1 MILVHSYLFISVVF
15 VGVTFAGCNM
25 TKTERSTIRALQ
37 LGMGWFDEQPGGLNR
52 VYFELLRHL
61 PEVGVEA
68 RGLVA
73 GSAAVAE
80 QTCGQVLAF
89 ALASTPLW
97 RRWQGVRRET
107 KTALN
112 HFPPQLVVS
121 HFALYTYPVLG
132 QIKVPLV
139 VHFQGPWAD
148 EGAVEGGRGSAR
160 IIKKSVETAVYRR
173 ARRLICLSQAFAALL
188 VERYGVDPARVRIV
202 PGGVDAG
209 RFEGVPDR
217 AVARERLGWPQ
228 DRPIIFAVRRLVR
241 RMGLEDLIEAMV
253 EVRRRVPD
261 VLLLIGGRGP
271 LQGELTARI
280 EQLGLT
286 VHVRLLGYLSDE
298 ALPLAYRAADITVVP
313 TVALEG
319 FGLIAAESLAAGTPT
334 LVTPVGGLPEVVR
347 DLSANLVLPSTGP
360 GALAEGLSAAL
371 RGDMVLPDTDACR
384 AFAREH
390 YDWSSIAPQVRAAY
404 EEALQND

>member
-1 MILVHSYLFISVVF
+1 MR
-15 VGVTFAGCNM
+15 T
-25 TKTERSTIRALQ
+25 LQ
-37 LGMGWFDEQPGGLNR
+37 LGLGWFGEQPGGLDR
-52 VYFELLRHL
+52 VYFELLRQL

-73 GSAAVAE
+73 SSATVAE
-80 QTCGQVLAF
+80 QTDGQVRAF
-89 ALASTPLW
+89 APANAPLW
-97 RRWQGVRRET
+97 RRWRGVHREMASL
-107 KTALN
+107 TAEF
-112 HFPPQLVVS
+112 HPQLVAS
-121 HFALYTYPVLG
+121 HFALYTYPVLR

-148 EGAVEGGRGSAR
+148 EGAVEGGRGASR
-160 IIKKSVETAVYRR
+160 IFKRSIETAVYRR
-173 ARRLICLSQAFAALL
+173 ARRLICLSQAFATLL

-209 RFEGVPDR
+209 RFEGVLDR

-228 DRPIIFAVRRLVR
+228 DRPIVFAVRRLVR

-286 VHVRLLGYLSDE
+286 DHVRLLGYLSDE

-371 RGDMVLPDTDACR
+371 RGDMALPDTDACR
-384 AFAREH
+384 AFARER
-390 YDWSSIAPQVRAAY
+390 YDWPSIAMQVRAVY

>member
-1 MILVHSYLFISVVF
+1 MR
-15 VGVTFAGCNM
+15 T
-25 TKTERSTIRALQ
+25 LQ
-37 LGMGWFDEQPGGLNR
+37 LGMGWFGEQPGGLNR
-52 VYFELLRHL
+52 VYFELLRHFS
-61 PEVGVEA
+61 EVGVEA

-73 GSAAVAE
+73 GGSAVVE
-80 QTCGQVLAF
+80 QTGGRVRAF
-89 ALASTPLW
+89 APANAPLW
-97 RRWQGVRRET
+97 RRLRGVRLEMAT
-107 KTALN
+107 MTSDF
-112 HFPPQLVVS
+112 HPQLVVS
-121 HFALYTYPVLG
+121 HFALYAYPVLR

-148 EGAVEGGRGSAR
+148 EGAVEGGRGAAR
-160 IIKKSVETAVYRR
+160 LIKKSVEAAVYRR
-173 ARRLICLSQAFAALL
+173 ARRLICLSQAFATLL

-209 RFEGVPDR
+209 HFEDVPDR
-217 AVARERLGWPQ
+217 AVARERLGWLQ
-228 DRPIIFAVRRLVR
+228 DRPVIFAVRRLVR

-271 LQGELTARI
+271 LQDELTARI
-280 EQLGLT
+280 EQLGLSD
-286 VHVRLLGYLSDE
+286 HVRLLGFIPDE

-334 LVTPVGGLPEVVR
+334 LVTPVGGLPDVVR
-347 DLSANLVLPSTGP
+347 DLSADLVLPSTGP

-371 RGDMVLPDTDACR
+371 RGDMALPDTDACR
-384 AFAREH
+384 AFARER
-390 YDWSSIAPQVRAAY
+390 YDWPSIAMRVRAVY
-404 EEALQND
+404 EEALQDD

>member
-1 MILVHSYLFISVVF
+1 MR
-15 VGVTFAGCNM
+15 T
-25 TKTERSTIRALQ
+25 LQ
-37 LGMGWFDEQPGGLNR
+37 LGMGWFSEQPGGLNR

-73 GSAAVAE
+73 GSAAVAK
-80 QTCGQVLAF
+80 QSGGQVCAF
-89 ALASTPLW
+89 APANAPLW
-97 RRWQGVRRET
+97 QRWRGGRREMAT
-107 KTALN
+107 MTSN
-112 HFPPQLVVS
+112 FRPQLVVS
-121 HFALYTYPVLG
+121 HFALYTYPILG
-132 QIKVPLV
+132 QIMVPFV
-139 VHFQGPWAD
+139 VHFHGPWAD
-148 EGAVEGGRGSAR
+148 EGAVEGGRGVAR
-160 IIKKSVETAVYRR
+160 IIKQSIETAVYRR
-173 ARRLICLSQAFAALL
+173 ARRLICLSQAFATLL

-209 RFEGVPDR
+209 RFEGVPDP
-217 AVARERLGWPQ
+217 AVARDRLGWPQ
-228 DRPIIFAVRRLVR
+228 DRPIVFAVRRLVR

-286 VHVRLLGYLSDE
+286 DHVRLLGYLSDE
-298 ALPLAYRAADITVVP
+298 ALLLAYRAADITVVP

-319 FGLIAAESLAAGTPT
+319 FGLIVAESLAAGTPT

-347 DLSANLVLPSTGP
+347 DLSADLVLPAIGP
-360 GALAEGLSAAL
+360 AALAEGISAAL

-390 YDWSSIAPQVRAAY
+390 YDWPSIAMRVRAVY

>member
-1 MILVHSYLFISVVF
+1 MDRLR
-15 VGVTFAGCNM
+15 T
-25 TKTERSTIRALQ
+25 LQ
-37 LGMGWFDEQPGGLNR
+37 LGMNAFSEYPGGLSR
-52 VYFELLRHL
+52 VHFELMRHL
-61 PEVGVEA
+61 PDVGVECV
-68 RGLVA
+68 GLVA

-80 QTCGQVLAF
+80 QSGGQVRAF
-89 ALASTPLW
+89 APANAPLW
-97 RRWQGVRRET
+97 QRWQGVRREMAT
-107 KTALN
+107 MTAN
-112 HFPPQLVVS
+112 FRPQLVVS
-121 HFALYTYPVLG
+121 HFAFYTYPVLR

-148 EGAVEGGRGSAR
+148 EGAVEGGRGAAR
-160 IIKKSVETAVYRR
+160 IIKRSIETAVYRR
-173 ARRLICLSQAFAALL
+173 ARRLICLSQAFATLL

-209 RFEGVPDR
+209 RFEGVPDP

-228 DRPIIFAVRRLVR
+228 DRPIVFAVRRLVR

-280 EQLGLT
+280 EHLGLT
-286 VHVRLLGYLSDE
+286 DHVRLLGYLSDE
-298 ALPLAYRAADITVVP
+298 ALLLAYRAADITVVP

-360 GALAEGLSAAL
+360 RALTEGLSAAL
-371 RGDMVLPDTDACR
+371 RGDMALPDTDACR
-384 AFAREH
+384 AFARER
-390 YDWSSIAPQVRAAY
+390 YDWPNIAIQVRAVY

>member
-1 MILVHSYLFISVVF
+1 MR
-15 VGVTFAGCNM
+15 T
-25 TKTERSTIRALQ
+25 LQ
-37 LGMGWFDEQPGGLNR
+37 LGMGWFNEQPGGLNR

-61 PEVGVEA
+61 PEVGVET
-68 RGLVA
+68 RGLVV
-73 GSAAVAE
+73 GSAVVAE
-80 QTCGQVLAF
+80 QTGGRVHAF
-89 ALASTPLW
+89 ASAGAPLW
-97 RRWQGVRRET
+97 RRWRAIRHEMAAM
-107 KTALN
+107 TADF
-112 HFPPQLVVS
+112 HPQLVVS
-121 HFALYTYPVLG
+121 HFALYSYPVLR
-132 QIKVPLV
+132 QIRVPLV

-148 EGAVEGGRGSAR
+148 EGAVEGGRGTALFV
-160 IIKKSVETAVYRR
+160 KKSIEAAVYRR

-202 PGGVDAG
+202 PGGVDAQ

-217 AVARERLGWPQ
+217 SVARERLRWPQ
-228 DRPIIFAVRRLVR
+228 DRPIVFAVRRLVR

-253 EVRRRVPD
+253 EVRRRVPEA
-261 VLLLIGGRGP
+261 LLLIGGRGP
-271 LQGELTARI
+271 LQGELTAHI

-286 VHVRLLGYLSDE
+286 DHVRLLGFIPDD

-347 DLSANLVLPSTGP
+347 DLSTNLVLPSTGA

-371 RGDMVLPDTDACR
+371 RNDMVLPAAEICQ
-384 AFAREH
+384 AFARER
-390 YDWSSIAPQVRAAY
+390 YDWTNIAMQVCAVY
-404 EEALQND
+404 EEALK

>member
-1 MILVHSYLFISVVF
+1 MR
-15 VGVTFAGCNM
+15 T
-25 TKTERSTIRALQ
+25 LQ
-37 LGMGWFDEQPGGLNR
+37 LGMGWFNEQPGGLNR

-80 QTCGQVLAF
+80 QSGGQVRAF
-89 ALASTPLW
+89 APANAPLW
-97 RRWQGVRRET
+97 RRWQGVRREMAT
-107 KTALN
+107 MTSN
-112 HFPPQLVVS
+112 FRPQLEVS
-121 HFALYTYPVLG
+121 HFAFYTYPVLR

-148 EGAVEGGRGSAR
+148 EGAVEGGRGAAR
-160 IIKKSVETAVYRR
+160 IIKKSVEAAVYQR
-173 ARRLICLSQAFAALL
+173 ARRLICLSQAFATLL
-188 VERYGVDPARVRIV
+188 IERYGIDPARVRIV

-217 AVARERLGWPQ
+217 AVARERLGWPR
-228 DRPIIFAVRRLVR
+228 DRPIVFAVRRLVR

-271 LQGELTARI
+271 LQDELMSRI
-280 EQLGLT
+280 DQLGLT
-286 VHVRLLGYLSDE
+286 DHVRLLGFIHDE
-298 ALPLAYRAADITVVP
+298 ALPLSYRAADITVVP

-334 LVTPVGGLPEVVR
+334 LVTPVGGLPDVVR
-347 DLSANLVLPSTGP
+347 DLSVDLVLPSIGP

-371 RGDMVLPDTDACR
+371 RGDMALPDTDACR
-384 AFAREH
+384 AFARDR
-390 YDWSSIAPQVRAAY
+390 YDWPRIAMRVRAVY
-404 EEALQND
+404 EEALQGD